1 MIHIDSSVKKLTKNI
16 QAELSENNQDI
27 EADLSLG
34 IIYAFSP
41 IANVTLMQNGNYLIT
56 ITDRLGTTTAE
67 VPNFTDEV
75 IDRAVQEYIE
85 SHSYVQDLIQE
96 HNLSQQAH
104 QDIRNLIQQAIDR
117 IPTKISELENDQNYV
132 KNAKELMVVYDSY
145 FEFPNIPSEEERD
158 MIFLDKSTGD
168 MYVFGVNDI
177 LGYSSVGIGNNDII
191 NGGDSSSI

>member
-1 MIHIDSSVKKLTKNI
+1 MVHIESTIQKNN
-16 QAELSENNQDI
+16 LDI
-27 EADLSLG
+27 EADLSQG
-34 IIYAFSP
+34 IIFAFSP

-85 SHSYVQDLIQE
+85 NHSYVQDLIQE

-104 QDIRNLIQQAIDR
+104 QDIRDLIQQAIDR
-117 IPTKISELENDQNYV
+117 IPTRVSELENDQNYV
-132 KNAKELMVVYDSY
+132 KNAKELMVVYNSY

-168 MYVFGVNDI
+168 MYVFGVNDS
-177 LGYSSVGIGNNDII
+177 LAYSSVGIGNNDII